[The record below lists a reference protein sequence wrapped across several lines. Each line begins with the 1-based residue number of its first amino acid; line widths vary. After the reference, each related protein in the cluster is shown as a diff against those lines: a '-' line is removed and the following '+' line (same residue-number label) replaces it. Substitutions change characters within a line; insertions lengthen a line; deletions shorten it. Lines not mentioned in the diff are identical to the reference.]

1 MTIKW
6 MGMLRVSVSR
16 ILKWVTGGMEAV
28 LAVPILGATIVI
40 GFLWVPLA
48 IMLALHIVT
57 LVLTKKDGG
66 STTGSILGIVTSCI
80 AWIPFVG
87 MIMHTLTAIFLM
99 LDAAKTDREVRVNGF
114 DVI

>member
-6 MGMLRVSVSR
+6 MGMLRMSVSR

-28 LAVPILGATIVI
+28 LAIPILGATIVI
-40 GFLWVPLA
+40 GFLGVPLA

-57 LVLTKKDGG
+57 LVFTKKDGG
-66 STTGSILGIVTSCI
+66 SITGSILGIVTSCI

-87 MIMHTLTAIFLM
+87 MIMHILTAIFLM
-99 LDAAKTDREVRVNGF
+99 LDAAKPDREIQVNGI